1 MSYKDLFDVRG
12 KTALVTGAR
21 KGIGFAI
28 ASALAEHGANLIVV
42 SSQQT
47 DNDELSKIAA
57 KSGVTYTTFA
67 CDFRSRQDTLALIE
81 KIKDMKIDIL
91 INNAG
96 LANRAE
102 ALDHNDDLWD
112 QTIEIDLTAPFI
124 LSREIGKGM
133 TQRGYGKIIF
143 IASMWTFLGGKNVI
157 SYTAAKTALA
167 GLTRGL
173 SNELLPMGVT
183 VNAIAPGFIE
193 TDITQA
199 VRNDAERTTWITG
212 RIPKGRWGQPSDLAG
227 AALFLSA
234 PASDYVSGVVLAV
247 DGGFLAN

>member
-1 MSYKDLFDVRG
+1 MTYKELFDVRG

-47 DNDELSKIAA
+47 DNDELSKVAA

-67 CDFRSRQDTLALIE
+67 CDFRSRQDTLDLIE
-81 KIKDMKIDIL
+81 KIKEIKIDIL

-133 TQRGYGKIIF
+133 AQRGYGKIIF

-173 SNELLPMGVT
+173 SNELLPMGIT

-199 VRNDAERTTWITG
+199 VRNDAERSAWITS

-227 AALFLSA
+227 AALVLSA

>member
-67 CDFRSRQDTLALIE
+67 CDFRSRQDTLALVE
-81 KIKDMKIDIL
+81 KIKDIKIDIL

-133 TQRGYGKIIF
+133 AQRGYGKIIF

-173 SNELLPMGVT
+173 SNELLPMGIT

-199 VRNDAERTTWITG
+199 IRKDSERTTWITS

>member
-1 MSYKDLFDVRG
+1 MTYKELFDVRG

-67 CDFRSRQDTLALIE
+67 CDFRSRQDTLNLIE
-81 KIKDMKIDIL
+81 KIKEIKIDIL

-102 ALDHNDDLWD
+102 ALDHSDDLWD

-133 TQRGYGKIIF
+133 AQRGYGKIIF

-173 SNELLPMGVT
+173 SNELLPMGIT

-199 VRNDAERTTWITG
+199 VRNDAERSAWITS

>member
-1 MSYKDLFDVRG
+1 MTYKELFDVRG

-67 CDFRSRQDTLALIE
+67 CDFRSRQDTLDLIE
-81 KIKDMKIDIL
+81 KIKDIKIDIL

-102 ALDHNDDLWD
+102 ALDHSDDLWD

-133 TQRGYGKIIF
+133 AQRGYGKIIF

-173 SNELLPMGVT
+173 SNELLPMGIT

-199 VRNDAERTTWITG
+199 VRKDSERSAWITS
-212 RIPKGRWGQPSDLAG
+212 RIPKGRWGQPADLAG

>member
-1 MSYKDLFDVRG
+1 MTYKELFDVRG

-67 CDFRSRQDTLALIE
+67 CDFRSRQDTLDLIE
-81 KIKDMKIDIL
+81 KIKEIKIDIL

-133 TQRGYGKIIF
+133 AQRGYGKIIF

-167 GLTRGL
+167 GLTRGI
-173 SNELLPMGVT
+173 SNELLPMGIT

-199 VRNDAERTTWITG
+199 VRNDAERSAWITS

>member
-1 MSYKDLFDVRG
+1 LTYSELFSVKG
-12 KTALVTGAR
+12 KTAQFTGAR
-21 KGIGFAI
+21 KCICFAI

-57 KSGVTYTTFA
+57 QHGVTYTTFA
-67 CDFRSRQDTLALIE
+67 CDFRSRQDTLELIE
-81 KIKDMKIDIL
+81 KIKDFKIDIL

-102 ALDHNDDLWD
+102 ALDHTDDLWD

-133 TQRGYGKIIF
+133 AKRGYGKIIF

-173 SNELLPMGVT
+173 SNELLPMGIT

-193 TDITQA
+193 TDITQNI
-199 VRNDAERTTWITG
+199 RKDAERVNWITG

>member
-1 MSYKDLFDVRG
+1 MTYKELFDVRG

-28 ASALAEHGANLIVV
+28 ASALAEHGASLIVV

-47 DNDELSKIAA
+47 DNDELSKVAA
-57 KSGVTYTTFA
+57 KNGVTYTTFT
-67 CDFRSRQDTLALIE
+67 CDFRSRQDTLDLIE
-81 KIKDMKIDIL
+81 KVKDMKIDIL

-133 TQRGYGKIIF
+133 AQRGYGKIIF

-173 SNELLPMGVT
+173 SNELLPMGIT

-193 TDITQA
+193 TDITQNI
-199 VRNDAERTTWITG
+199 RKDSERTAWITS

>member
-1 MSYKDLFDVRG
+1 MTYKDLFDVRG

-28 ASALAEHGANLIVV
+28 ARALAENGVNLIVV

-47 DNDELSKIAA
+47 PNDELSKIAA
-57 KSGVTYTTFA
+57 HHGVTYTTFA
-67 CDFRSRQDTLALIE
+67 CDFRSRQDTLDLIE
-81 KIKDMKIDIL
+81 KVKNLKIDIL

-102 ALDHNDDLWD
+102 ALDHTDDLWD

-133 TQRGYGKIIF
+133 AQRGYGKIIF

-173 SNELLPMGVT
+173 SNELLPMGIT

-193 TDITQA
+193 TDITQNI
-199 VRNDAERTTWITG
+199 RKDSERVNWITG
-212 RIPKGRWGQPSDLAG
+212 RIPKGRWGQPADLAG

>member
-1 MSYKDLFDVRG
+1 MSYKELFDVRG

-47 DNDELSKIAA
+47 DNDELSKVAA
-57 KSGVTYTTFA
+57 KNGVTYTTFA

-81 KIKDMKIDIL
+81 KIKGIEIDIL

-133 TQRGYGKIIF
+133 AHRGYGKIIF
-143 IASMWTFLGGKNVI
+143 IASMWSFLGGKNVI

-173 SNELLPMGVT
+173 SNELLPLGIT

-199 VRNDAERTTWITG
+199 IRKDSERVNWITG
-212 RIPKGRWGQPSDLAG
+212 RIPKGRWGQPADLAG

>member
-81 KIKDMKIDIL
+81 KIKDIKIDIL

-133 TQRGYGKIIF
+133 AQRGYGKIIF

>member
-47 DNDELSKIAA
+47 DNDELSKVAA
-57 KSGVTYTTFA
+57 KSGVTYTAFT
-67 CDFRSRQDTLALIE
+67 CDFRSRQDTLALVE
-81 KIKDMKIDIL
+81 KIKDIKIDIL

-133 TQRGYGKIIF
+133 AQRGYGKIIF
-143 IASMWTFLGGKNVI
+143 IASMWSFLGGKNVI

-173 SNELLPMGVT
+173 SNELLPMGIT

-199 VRNDAERTTWITG
+199 IRKDSERTTWITS
-212 RIPKGRWGQPSDLAG
+212 RIPKGRWGQPADLAG

>member
-1 MSYKDLFDVRG
+1 MAYKELFDVRG

-47 DNDELSKIAA
+47 DNDELSKVAA
-57 KSGVTYTTFA
+57 KSGVTYTTFT
-67 CDFRSRQDTLALIE
+67 CDFRSRQDTLALVE
-81 KIKDMKIDIL
+81 KVKDIKIDIL

-133 TQRGYGKIIF
+133 AKRGYGKIIF

-173 SNELLPMGVT
+173 SNELLPMGIT

-199 VRNDAERTTWITG
+199 IRKDSERTTWITS
-212 RIPKGRWGQPSDLAG
+212 RIPKGRWGQPADLAG

>member
-1 MSYKDLFDVRG
+1 
-12 KTALVTGAR
+12 VTGAR

-47 DNDELSKIAA
+47 DNDDLSKIAA
-57 KSGVTYTTFA
+57 KSGVIYTTFA
-67 CDFRSRQDTLALIE
+67 CDFRSRQDTLDLIE
-81 KIKDMKIDIL
+81 KIKEIKIDIL

-133 TQRGYGKIIF
+133 AQRGYGKIIF

-173 SNELLPMGVT
+173 SNELLPMGIT

-199 VRNDAERTTWITG
+199 VRNDAERTAWITS
-212 RIPKGRWGQPSDLAG
+212 RIPKGRWGQPADLAG

>member
-1 MSYKDLFDVRG
+1 MSYKELFDVRG

-47 DNDELSKIAA
+47 DNDELSEVAA
-57 KSGVTYTTFA
+57 KNGVTYTTFA
-67 CDFRSRQDTLALIE
+67 CDFRSRQDTLALVE
-81 KIKDMKIDIL
+81 KIKDIKIDIL

-133 TQRGYGKIIF
+133 AQRGYGKIIF

-173 SNELLPMGVT
+173 SNELLPMGIT

-199 VRNDAERTTWITG
+199 VRNDAERTKWITG

>member
-1 MSYKDLFDVRG
+1 MTYKELFDVRG

-28 ASALAEHGANLIVV
+28 ASALAENGVNLIVV
-42 SSQQT
+42 SSQQR
-47 DNDELSKIAA
+47 DNDELSLIAS
-57 KSGVTYTTFA
+57 KNGVTYTTYA
-67 CDFRSRQDTLALIE
+67 CDFRSRQDTLALVE
-81 KIKDMKIDIL
+81 KIKDIKIDIL

-133 TQRGYGKIIF
+133 AQRGYGKIIF
-143 IASMWTFLGGKNVI
+143 IASMWSFLGGKNVI

-173 SNELLPMGVT
+173 SNELLPMGIT

-193 TDITQA
+193 TDIIQA
-199 VRNDAERTTWITG
+199 VRNDAERTNWITS

>member
-1 MSYKDLFDVRG
+1 MAYKELFDVRG

-47 DNDELSKIAA
+47 DNDELSKVAA

-67 CDFRSRQDTLALIE
+67 CDFRSRQDTLALVE
-81 KIKDMKIDIL
+81 KVKDIKIDIL

-133 TQRGYGKIIF
+133 ARRGYGKIIF

-173 SNELLPMGVT
+173 SNELLPMGIT

-199 VRNDAERTTWITG
+199 IRKDSERTTWITS

>member
-47 DNDELSKIAA
+47 DNDELSKVAA
-57 KSGVTYTTFA
+57 KSGVTYTTFT
-67 CDFRSRQDTLALIE
+67 CDFRSRQDTLALVE
-81 KIKDMKIDIL
+81 KVKDIKIDIL

-112 QTIEIDLTAPFI
+112 QAIEIDLTAPFI

-133 TQRGYGKIIF
+133 AQRGYGKIIF

-173 SNELLPMGVT
+173 SNELLPMGIT

-199 VRNDAERTTWITG
+199 IRKDSERTTWITS
-212 RIPKGRWGQPSDLAG
+212 RIPKGRWGQPADLAG

>member
-1 MSYKDLFDVRG
+1 MTYKELFDVRG

-47 DNDELSKIAA
+47 DNDELSKVAA

-67 CDFRSRQDTLALIE
+67 CDFRNRQDTLDLIE
-81 KIKDMKIDIL
+81 KIKEIKIDIL

-133 TQRGYGKIIF
+133 AQRGYGKIIF

-173 SNELLPMGVT
+173 SNELLPMGIT

-199 VRNDAERTTWITG
+199 VRNDAERSAWITS

>member
-1 MSYKDLFDVRG
+1 MTYKKLFDVRG

-67 CDFRSRQDTLALIE
+67 CDFRSRQDTLDLIE
-81 KIKDMKIDIL
+81 KIKEIKIDIL

-133 TQRGYGKIIF
+133 AQRGYGKIIF

-173 SNELLPMGVT
+173 SNELLPMGIT

-199 VRNDAERTTWITG
+199 VRNDAERSAWITS

>member
-133 TQRGYGKIIF
+133 AQRGYGKIIF

>member
-1 MSYKDLFDVRG
+1 MTYKELFDVRG

-47 DNDELSKIAA
+47 DNDELSKVAA

-67 CDFRSRQDTLALIE
+67 CDFRNRQDTLDLIE
-81 KIKDMKIDIL
+81 KIKEIKIDIL

-102 ALDHNDDLWD
+102 ALNHNDDLWD

-133 TQRGYGKIIF
+133 AQRGYGKIIF

-173 SNELLPMGVT
+173 SNELLPMGIT

-199 VRNDAERTTWITG
+199 VRNDAERTAWITS

>member
-1 MSYKDLFDVRG
+1 MTYLELFDVRG

-47 DNDELSKIAA
+47 PNDELSTIAA
-57 KSGVTYTTFA
+57 KHGVTYTTFA
-67 CDFRSRQDTLALIE
+67 CDFRSRQDTLDLIE
-81 KIKDMKIDIL
+81 KVKDIKIDIL

-102 ALDHNDDLWD
+102 ALDHSDDLWD

-133 TQRGYGKIIF
+133 ANRGYGKIIF

-173 SNELLPMGVT
+173 SNELLPMGIT

-193 TDITQA
+193 TDITQNI
-199 VRNDAERTTWITG
+199 RKDTERVNWITG
-212 RIPKGRWGQPSDLAG
+212 RIPMGRWGQPADLAG

>member
-1 MSYKDLFDVRG
+1 MTYKDLFDVRG

-67 CDFRSRQDTLALIE
+67 CDFRSRQDTLDLIE
-81 KIKDMKIDIL
+81 KIKEMKIDIL

-133 TQRGYGKIIF
+133 AQRGYGKIIF

-173 SNELLPMGVT
+173 SNELLPMGIT

-199 VRNDAERTTWITG
+199 VRNDAERSAWITS

>member
-1 MSYKDLFDVRG
+1 MAYKELFDVRG

-57 KSGVTYTTFA
+57 KNGVTYTTFA
-67 CDFRSRQDTLALIE
+67 CDFRSRQDTLNLIE
-81 KIKDMKIDIL
+81 KIKDIKIDIL

-102 ALDHNDDLWD
+102 ALDHTDDLWD

-133 TQRGYGKIIF
+133 AQRGYGKIIF

-173 SNELLPMGVT
+173 SNELLPMGIT

>member
-1 MSYKDLFDVRG
+1 MSYSELFSVKG

-57 KSGVTYTTFA
+57 QHGVTYTTFA
-67 CDFRSRQDTLALIE
+67 CDFRSRQDTLELIE
-81 KIKDMKIDIL
+81 KIKDFKIDIL

-102 ALDHNDDLWD
+102 ALDHTDDLWD

-133 TQRGYGKIIF
+133 AKRGYGKIIF

-173 SNELLPMGVT
+173 SNELLPMGIT

-193 TDITQA
+193 TDITQNI
-199 VRNDAERTTWITG
+199 RKDAERVNWITG

>member
-1 MSYKDLFDVRG
+1 MSYKELFDVRG
-12 KTALVTGAR
+12 KTALITGAR

-47 DNDELSKIAA
+47 DNDELSKVAA
-57 KSGVTYTTFA
+57 KNGVTYTTFA

-81 KIKDMKIDIL
+81 KIKGIEIDIL

-133 TQRGYGKIIF
+133 AHRGYGKIIF
-143 IASMWTFLGGKNVI
+143 IASMWSFLGGKNVI

-173 SNELLPMGVT
+173 SNELLPKGIT

-199 VRNDAERTTWITG
+199 IRKDSERTTWITS

>member
-1 MSYKDLFDVRG
+1 MTYKDLFDVRG

-28 ASALAEHGANLIVV
+28 ASALAENGVNLIVV

-47 DNDELSKIAA
+47 PNDELSKIAA
-57 KSGVTYTTFA
+57 HHGVTYTTFA
-67 CDFRSRQDTLALIE
+67 CDFRSRQDTLDLIE
-81 KIKDMKIDIL
+81 KVKNLKIDIL

-102 ALDHNDDLWD
+102 ALHHTDDLWD

-133 TQRGYGKIIF
+133 AERGYGKIIF

-173 SNELLPMGVT
+173 SNELLPMGIT

-193 TDITQA
+193 TDITQNI
-199 VRNDAERTTWITG
+199 RKDSERVNWITG
-212 RIPKGRWGQPSDLAG
+212 RIPKGRWGQPADLAG

>member
-1 MSYKDLFDVRG
+1 MTYKELFDVRG

-42 SSQQT
+42 SSQQA
-47 DNDELSKIAA
+47 DNDELSKVAA

-67 CDFRSRQDTLALIE
+67 CDFRNRQDTLELIE
-81 KIKDMKIDIL
+81 KIKDIKIDIL

-102 ALDHNDDLWD
+102 ALNHNDDLWD

-133 TQRGYGKIIF
+133 AQRGYGKIIF

-173 SNELLPMGVT
+173 SNELLPMGIT

-199 VRNDAERTTWITG
+199 VRNDAERTAWITS

>member
-1 MSYKDLFDVRG
+1 MTYKELFDVRG

-47 DNDELSKIAA
+47 DNDELSKVAA

-67 CDFRSRQDTLALIE
+67 CDFRSRQDTLDLIE
-81 KIKDMKIDIL
+81 KIKEIKIDIL

-133 TQRGYGKIIF
+133 AQRGYGKIIF

-173 SNELLPMGVT
+173 SNELLPMGIT

-199 VRNDAERTTWITG
+199 VRNDAERATWITS
-212 RIPKGRWGQPSDLAG
+212 RIPKGRWGQPYDLAG

>member
-1 MSYKDLFDVRG
+1 MTYSELFSVKG

-57 KSGVTYTTFA
+57 QHGVTYTTFA
-67 CDFRSRQDTLALIE
+67 CDFRSRQDTLELIE
-81 KIKDMKIDIL
+81 KIKDFKIDIL

-102 ALDHNDDLWD
+102 ALDHTDDLWD

-133 TQRGYGKIIF
+133 AKRGYGKIIF

-173 SNELLPMGVT
+173 SNELLPMGIT

-193 TDITQA
+193 TDITQNI
-199 VRNDAERTTWITG
+199 RKDAERVNWITG

>member
-1 MSYKDLFDVRG
+1 MTYKELFDVRG

-47 DNDELSKIAA
+47 DNDELSKVAA
-57 KSGVTYTTFA
+57 KSGVTYTNFA
-67 CDFRSRQDTLALIE
+67 CDFRSRQDTLDLIE
-81 KIKDMKIDIL
+81 KIKEIKIDIL

-133 TQRGYGKIIF
+133 AQRGYGKIIF

-173 SNELLPMGVT
+173 SNELLPMGIT

-199 VRNDAERTTWITG
+199 VRNDAERSAWITS

>member
-1 MSYKDLFDVRG
+1 MTYKELFDVRG

-47 DNDELSKIAA
+47 DNDELSKVAA

-67 CDFRSRQDTLALIE
+67 CDFRSRQDTLDLIE
-81 KIKDMKIDIL
+81 KIKEIKIDIL

-133 TQRGYGKIIF
+133 AQRGYGKIIF

-173 SNELLPMGVT
+173 SNELLPMGIT

-199 VRNDAERTTWITG
+199 VRNDAERSAWITS

>member
-1 MSYKDLFDVRG
+1 MTYKELFDVRG

-28 ASALAEHGANLIVV
+28 ASALAEHGASLIVV

-47 DNDELSKIAA
+47 DNDELSKVAA
-57 KSGVTYTTFA
+57 KSGVTYTTFT
-67 CDFRSRQDTLALIE
+67 CDFRSRQDTLDLIE
-81 KIKDMKIDIL
+81 KVKDIKIDIL

-133 TQRGYGKIIF
+133 AQRGYGKIIF

-173 SNELLPMGVT
+173 SNELLPMGIT

-193 TDITQA
+193 TDITQNI
-199 VRNDAERTTWITG
+199 RKDSERTAWITS

>member
-133 TQRGYGKIIF
+133 AQRGYGKIIF

-173 SNELLPMGVT
+173 SNELLPMGIT

-199 VRNDAERTTWITG
+199 IRKDSERTTWITS

>member
-1 MSYKDLFDVRG
+1 MSYKELFNVRG

-42 SSQQT
+42 CSQQT
-47 DNDELSKIAA
+47 PNDELSKIAA
-57 KSGVTYTTFA
+57 HHGVTYTTFA
-67 CDFRSRQDTLALIE
+67 CDFRSRQETLDLIE
-81 KIKDMKIDIL
+81 KVKNLKIDIL

-102 ALDHNDDLWD
+102 ALDHTDDLWD

-124 LSREIGKGM
+124 LSREIGKVM
-133 TQRGYGKIIF
+133 AQRGYGKIIF
-143 IASMWTFLGGKNVI
+143 IASVWTFLGGKNVI

-173 SNELLPMGVT
+173 SNELLPMGIT

-199 VRNDAERTTWITG
+199 VRKDSERVNWITG
-212 RIPKGRWGQPSDLAG
+212 RIPKGRWGQPADLAG
-227 AALFLSA
+227 AALFLSS

>member
-1 MSYKDLFDVRG
+1 MTYKKLFDVRG

-67 CDFRSRQDTLALIE
+67 CDFRSRQDTLDLIE
-81 KIKDMKIDIL
+81 KIKEIKIDIL

-133 TQRGYGKIIF
+133 AQRGYGKIIF

-173 SNELLPMGVT
+173 SNELLPMGIT

-199 VRNDAERTTWITG
+199 VRNDAERSAWITS
-212 RIPKGRWGQPSDLAG
+212 RIPKGRWGHPSDLAG

>member
-1 MSYKDLFDVRG
+1 MSYLELFDVRG

-28 ASALAEHGANLIVV
+28 ASALAAHGANLIVV

-47 DNDELSKIAA
+47 PNDELSKIAA
-57 KSGVTYTTFA
+57 ENGVSYTAFA
-67 CDFRSRQDTLALIE
+67 CDFRNRQETLELIE
-81 KIKDMKIDIL
+81 KVREIKIDIL

-102 ALDHNDDLWD
+102 ALDHTDDLWD

-133 TQRGYGKIIF
+133 AKRGYGKIIF

-173 SNELLPMGVT
+173 SNELLPMGIT

-199 VRNDAERTTWITG
+199 IRKDSERTNWITG

>member
-47 DNDELSKIAA
+47 DNDELSKVAA

-133 TQRGYGKIIF
+133 AQRGYGKIIF

>member
-133 TQRGYGKIIF
+133 AQRGYGKIIF

-199 VRNDAERTTWITG
+199 VRNDAERTTWITS
-212 RIPKGRWGQPSDLAG
+212 RIPKGRWGQPADLAG

>member
-1 MSYKDLFDVRG
+1 MTYKKLFDVRG

-67 CDFRSRQDTLALIE
+67 CDFRSRQDTLDLIE
-81 KIKDMKIDIL
+81 KIKEIKIDIL

-133 TQRGYGKIIF
+133 AQRGYGKIIF

-173 SNELLPMGVT
+173 SNELLPMGIT

-199 VRNDAERTTWITG
+199 LRKDSERTTWITS